1 MEKFSLIITHYNQ
14 MKYIKEAILSVLNQ
28 NYKNIEII
36 VSDDHS
42 KEFDKDKIEEIFKK
56 YNKKKFEYKIYQGK
70 ANYGTVKSLN
80 NALSLATGEYILFF
94 AADDKLANESV
105 ISNFV
110 NEFKDKNKN
119 IVTSQCGLYD
129 HDLKVKYGC
138 YVNAK
143 NALDLNKK
151 NSMAIYEKTCEGCFY
166 GAGGTAYRKNIFE
179 KYGKFNEKYKYVE
192 DWSYWLYVTRSG
204 EMIYYADFDSL
215 CHRDGGISHSVFA
228 PETVPPHIKQ
238 YYRDILNIYIDQI
251 LPYVNNFTTKEKY
264 RIMRQ
269 FNETILYYSYFV
281 PELSSYLKD
290 FDNARI
296 NDKKLKYYW
305 KIQTLK
311 KILKKSFN
319 LNLLNKLRVL
329 FIYNKPVIVSMCY
342 WLSICYF
349 YINKIENL
357 NSNLLLLIYTCLYVL
372 IYVLAYFID
381 KVSYRLK
388 TKHLY
393 KILIWTL
400 LNIVSINAFKISND
414 NVFLLLILNYFITHI
429 FLYLLSG
436 VLKFIRLYRRR

>member
-1 MEKFSLIITHYNQ
+1 
-14 MKYIKEAILSVLNQ
+14 
-28 NYKNIEII
+28 
-36 VSDDHS
+36 
-42 KEFDKDKIEEIFKK
+42 
-56 YNKKKFEYKIYQGK
+56 
-70 ANYGTVKSLN
+70 
-80 NALSLATGEYILFF
+80 
-94 AADDKLANESV
+94 
-105 ISNFV
+105 
-110 NEFKDKNKN
+110 
-119 IVTSQCGLYD
+119 
-129 HDLKVKYGC
+129 
-138 YVNAK
+138 
-143 NALDLNKK
+143 
-151 NSMAIYEKTCEGCFY
+151 
-166 GAGGTAYRKNIFE
+166 
-179 KYGKFNEKYKYVE
+179 
-192 DWSYWLYVTRSG
+192 
-204 EMIYYADFDSL
+204 
-215 CHRDGGISHSVFA
+215 
-228 PETVPPHIKQ
+228 
-238 YYRDILNIYIDQI
+238 
-251 LPYVNNFTTKEKY
+251 
-264 RIMRQ
+264 MRQ

-281 PELSSYLKD
+281 PELSSYLKE

-357 NSNLLLLIYTCLYVL
+357 NNNLLLLIYTCLYVL
-372 IYVLAYFID
+372 IYILAYFID

-393 KILIWTL
+393 KILVWTL